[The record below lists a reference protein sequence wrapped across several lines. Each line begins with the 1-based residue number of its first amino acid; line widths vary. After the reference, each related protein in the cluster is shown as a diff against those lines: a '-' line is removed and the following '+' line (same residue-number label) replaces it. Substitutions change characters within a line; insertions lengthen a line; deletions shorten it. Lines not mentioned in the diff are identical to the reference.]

1 VTLKQRYFHRSMSSL
16 DQPQDHHGSAAV
28 ESKVE
33 GAQNTIAAGASQV
46 ENQGT
51 SETQSVQGQSETGST
66 NLKMM
71 SASEEPIPGST
82 NSNNMNNPSG
92 HINMFSNMQQQMG
105 LPMQQRGAPNGVANV
120 NMHQGQQNHLM
131 NQFGIPPFGQ
141 GGYRPPH
148 HHANPAPPFNAR
160 SPYMGPPQ
168 NYPGGPP
175 GNMNMPSHSHDNRM
189 APQFRP
195 PNQFGQQFSFQGMPP
210 HHPGH
215 PVHSPQGGTGQGPV
229 PVPVP
234 VPQPSSAGNLPTNV
248 QQQEEL
254 RRRQM
259 QAGSS
264 NMGNTNPFHNPANS
278 MNPFF
283 NPRGAP
289 PPLRPPGFP
298 FSGFPMMNIPSM
310 TGAGGGGLPGNSAN
324 PQNIPT
330 QPSNSLDYNHPM
342 DNSQDQPGASSPS
355 KSMAAVNMHGMG
367 MQWPPPDDKEY
378 SLSEIINSLTTGNRL
393 SPESAR
399 GRGRGRPKGTG
410 RGAGRGG
417 RGGKAKGIM
426 SLTKT
431 GPDGTIVPIHSGMLG
446 DENGNSPVWY
456 SGCVPLGLE
465 EDQFWL
471 SELQVYLRSNF
482 AEAFGATELDITAPM
497 HGRNKPIALGQVGIR
512 CMYCKHLPPMER
524 GQQAVSYP
532 SLISGIYNSVQQMF
546 RLHFDCCTS
555 IPEECREKIETLRA
569 SSSSR
574 GGRKQYWIDSAIRL
588 GLVDTP
594 HGIHFARDPSGPL
607 PPIDSISGMKLYHD
621 DGDEED
627 DEGSPTKYPIFLT
640 QEHSDEIKRQKE
652 EAYPLVLPED
662 KELISDYLFLTLE
675 QMEPCKLMEA
685 DKVGCYKGREIGFRG
700 LACKWCVGQAGCG
713 RYFPASEAS
722 LSQTTTSQTVL
733 NHVRN
738 CRRCPLE
745 IRDQL
750 ELMRGSKFGSDGKKQ
765 DKPKHGGRK
774 VFFHR
779 LWCRIQCVPM
789 DKFEDME
796 AKIGRQKGAKNRKTL
811 LGLTSKKRKNRMQ
824 SYSSDSSS
832 ESDSEDNTETED
844 EEERINSERKKKKSS
859 NMSRIKVSGD
869 DESNEEE
876 SVEPEDSS
884 SIIHGCVP
892 LSKKD
897 DSKWLSSLMCFVR
910 SDMVEMFS
918 VDQDEVEEEDVLVGQ
933 VGVRCTFC
941 AKLPLDERPDGH
953 AYFPS
958 SLLTIYQSVSDLQRR
973 HFMSCSELSDEAKKS
988 FKSLQGFG
996 AKAEG
1001 ETQQYWIDSAR
1012 ELGVANMENNI
1023 PGIRFYRNPEKE
1035 SPADMVEKERRS
1047 SPKKKSQTADDDL
1060 TCLVRPIDEGTD
1072 VLYLLMK
1079 QVRPC
1084 RFKNSDRRGGG
1095 GSKGKDR
1102 ALGFP
1107 GLACRHC
1114 ASKNNLGRFF
1124 PMSSKVMMD
1133 TTTNQLL
1140 SHIQSC
1146 AKCPESIKSSLAYL
1160 SHREKLQ
1167 SEGMDS
1173 KWKMNFFKLI
1183 WERLHVS
1190 REWSKVKNDG
1200 EEEGQEYEDDSDEM
1214 EGNDNDP
1221 EEDDSEDNEGE
1232 DGGEDE
1238 VDDMVKAA
1246 AQWLT
1251 KRDPPPSSSNS
1262 EMPKS
1267 KGRGLP
1273 MRKTL

>member
-1 VTLKQRYFHRSMSSL
+1 MSS
-16 DQPQDHHGSAAV
+16 PDHDHETAAV
-28 ESKVE
+28 EPKLE
-33 GAQNTIAAGASQV
+33 GAQNVMKEESQGAP
-46 ENQGT
+46 ENQNMQDT
-51 SETQSVQGQSETGST
+51 SEPTSAQEVLAKQESVPDSSG
-66 NLKMM
+66 
-71 SASEEPIPGST
+71 T
-82 NSNNMNNPSG
+82 NSNNPSG
-92 HINMFSNMQQQMG
+92 HAVAFANSQQQMG
-105 LPMQQRGAPNGVANV
+105 IPMQQMGAPNGGANV
-120 NMHQGQQNHLM
+120 HIQGQNHLI

-141 GGYRPPH
+141 QGFRPPPH
-148 HHANPAPPFNAR
+148 HANSAPPPFTAR

-168 NYPGGPP
+168 NFSGGPPP
-175 GNMNMPSHSHDNRM
+175 GNMNMPTHSRDSHMH
-189 APQFRP
+189 PQFRP
-195 PNQFGQQFSFQGMPP
+195 PNQFGQHFPFQNMPP

-215 PVHSPQGGTGQGPV
+215 PIHSPQGGPAQGPGS
-229 PVPVP
+229 
-234 VPQPSSAGNLPTNV
+234 QSSNV
-248 QQQEEL
+248 QQQEEM

-259 QAGSS
+259 QAGSN
-264 NMGNTNPFHNPANS
+264 NMGNNNPFHNPANN

-283 NPRGAP
+283 NPRGGP
-289 PPLRPPGFP
+289 PPLHPTGFP
-298 FSGFPMMNIPSM
+298 FGGFPMMNIPNM
-310 TGAGGGGLPGNSAN
+310 GGAGGGTPGSSMN
-324 PQNIPT
+324 PPNLPT
-330 QPSNSLDYNHPM
+330 QSSNPLDY
-342 DNSQDQPGASSPS
+342 DNNKKNSSQDQPGATSPH
-355 KSMAAVNMHGMG
+355 KSMVGMNMHGIG
-367 MQWPPPDDKEY
+367 MQWPPTDDKEY

-393 SPESAR
+393 SPESTR

-410 RGAGRGG
+410 RGAGRGAG
-417 RGGKAKGIM
+417 KGGKTKGIM

-431 GPDGTIVPIHSGMLG
+431 GPDGTIVPIHTGVLG

-456 SGCVPLGLE
+456 SGCVPIGLE

-482 AEAFGATELDITAPM
+482 AEAFGATELDIAAPM

-512 CMYCKHLPPMER
+512 CMHCKHLPPMER

-621 DGDEED
+621 DGDD
-627 DEGSPTKYPIFLT
+627 DDEEGSPTKYPIFLT
-640 QEHSDEIKRQKE
+640 QEHSDEIRRQKE

-662 KELISDYLFLTLE
+662 KELISDYLYLTLE

-685 DKVGCYKGREIGFRG
+685 DKVGCYKGRELGFRG

-722 LSQTTTSQTVL
+722 LSQTTTSQTIL

-745 IRDQL
+745 IRDKL
-750 ELMRGSKFGSDGKKQ
+750 ELMRGSKFGPSGKKQ

-811 LGLTSKKRKNRMQ
+811 LGLSSKKRKNRAR

-832 ESDSEDNTETED
+832 ESGSGEDTETEE
-844 EEERINSERKKKKSS
+844 EEERINLRRKKKNSS
-859 NMSRIKVSGD
+859 TMPRIKVASEDESYD
-869 DESNEEE
+869 DESIEA
-876 SVEPEDSS
+876 EDSS

-918 VDQDEVEEEDVLVGQ
+918 VDQDEVEDDVVVGQ
-933 VGVRCTFC
+933 VGVRCIFC
-941 AKLPLDERPDGH
+941 AQLPLDERPDGH

-958 SLLTIYQSVSDLQRR
+958 SISTIYQSVSDLQRR

-996 AKAEG
+996 AKAES

-1012 ELGVANMENNI
+1012 ELGVANMGHDV

-1035 SPADMVEKERRS
+1035 SPADVIEKERRRS
-1047 SPKKKSQTADDDL
+1047 SPKKKSKTAKMDL
-1060 TCLVRPIDEGTD
+1060 TCLVRSSDEGTD
-1072 VLYLLMK
+1072 LLHLLMK

-1084 RFKNSDRRGGG
+1084 RFKNSDRRVSA
-1095 GSKGKDR
+1095 GSKGRDR

-1107 GLACRHC
+1107 GLSCRHC
-1114 ASKNNLGRFF
+1114 SSMNNVGRYF
-1124 PMSSKVMMD
+1124 PMSSKIMMD
-1133 TTTNQLL
+1133 TTTDQLL
-1140 SHIQSC
+1140 SHIQTC
-1146 AKCPESIKSSLAYL
+1146 TGCPESIKSSLAYL
-1160 SHREKLQ
+1160 THREKLQ
-1167 SEGMDS
+1167 SADMGNQ
-1173 KWKMNFFKLI
+1173 WKKNFFKLI
-1183 WERLHVS
+1183 WDRLHVS
-1190 REWSKVKNDG
+1190 REWSQVMND
-1200 EEEGQEYEDDSDEM
+1200 D
-1214 EGNDNDP
+1214 
-1221 EEDDSEDNEGE
+1221 EGE
-1232 DGGEDE
+1232 DEQEYDDNSVKMDGNEDSQEDDEEEDE

-1251 KRDPPPSSSNS
+1251 KRDPSSSNS
-1262 EMPKS
+1262 EVPKS

-1273 MRKTL
+1273 MRKAV